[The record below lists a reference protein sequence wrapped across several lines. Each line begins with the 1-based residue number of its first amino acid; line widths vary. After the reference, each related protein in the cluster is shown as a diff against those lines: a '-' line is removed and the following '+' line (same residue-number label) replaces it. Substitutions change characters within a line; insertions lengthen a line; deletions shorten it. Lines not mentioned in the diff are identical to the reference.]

1 MCPGP
6 VAATRPAWNPR
17 ATTAAHM
24 AARLKLYVACSGAL
38 DTTMPAIEK
47 NSASAKNLQRL
58 RSRIRKPME
67 KPPSASLSSAPST
80 TGTSPEGD
88 ALKGFKIVGLTFLER
103 ASTEP

>member
-1 MCPGP
+1 MASLARKCGKASRG
-6 VAATRPAWNPR
+6 VGFRNSVSGTCSNRPAWNPR

-58 RSRIRKPME
+58 RSRIREPME
-67 KPPSASLSSAPST
+67 PDVPRAMPAP
-80 TGTSPEGD
+80 GTLGGSD
-88 ALKGFKIVGLTFLER
+88 
-103 ASTEP
+103 

>member
-1 MCPGP
+1 
-6 VAATRPAWNPR
+6 
-17 ATTAAHM
+17 M

-67 KPPSASLSSAPST
+67 PDVPRAMPAP
-80 TGTSPEGD
+80 GTLGGSD
-88 ALKGFKIVGLTFLER
+88 
-103 ASTEP
+103 